1 MSRLAKKPV
10 LIPSGTQVTLADGTV
25 SVKGPK
31 GTLTKAVHSFVTIT
45 QTPEGL
51 MVAPKNNSK
60 LSKALTGTYVA
71 HLRNMTKGVVTP
83 FRTSLILEGVG
94 YKTELAGK
102 ELVLSVGFSHK
113 VKLPVPEGITATIEK
128 NTMHFDGIDKD
139 AVGQFAAVVRAVKPP
154 EPYLGKGIRY
164 SDEKIL
170 RKQGKKAV

>member
-10 LIPSGTQVTLADGTV
+10 LIPKATEVKVADGVV

-31 GTLTKAVHSFVTIT
+31 GTLSKPVHSFVSVEV
-45 QTPEGL
+45 TPEGV
-51 MVAPKNNSK
+51 MVGAKNNSK

-71 HLRNMTKGVVTP
+71 HLRNMTAGVTTP
-83 FRTSLILEGVG
+83 FKRSLVLEGVG
-94 YKTELAGK
+94 YKVELAGK

-113 VKLPVPEGITATIEK
+113 VRIPLPEGVTATVAK
-128 NTMHFDGIDKD
+128 NVMDFESIDKE
-139 AVGQFAAVVRAVKPP
+139 AVGQFAAVVRAIKPP

-164 SDEKIL
+164 SDEVIR

>member
-10 LIPSGTQVTLADGTV
+10 VIAASTQVSVADGV
-25 SVKGPK
+25 LSVKGPK
-31 GTLTKAVHSFVTIT
+31 GTLTRPVHSFVSIEV
-45 QTPEGL
+45 TPEGV

-71 HLRNMTKGVVTP
+71 HVRNMTTGVVTP

-94 YKTELAGK
+94 YKVELAGK

-113 VKLPVPEGITATIEK
+113 VKLALPENVTATIEK
-128 NTMHFDGIDKD
+128 NVMHFDSPDKD
-139 AVGQFAAVVRAVKPP
+139 AVGQFAAIVRAVKPP